1 MRENRTSG
9 TEWGVSGN
17 RHSYHDYEKME
28 YMFKIQE
35 LEKYFET
42 ADFIDVKVFEGDTTL
57 RRFIASILSYYP
69 WWVIML

>member
-1 MRENRTSG
+1 ML
-9 TEWGVSGN
+9 
-17 RHSYHDYEKME
+17 YEKME
-28 YMFKIQE
+28 YMLNIQE

-42 ADFIDVKVFEGDTTL
+42 ADFIDEKVFEGDTTL

>member
-1 MRENRTSG
+1 MLFSRQLIPAAE
-9 TEWGVSGN
+9 ELC
-17 RHSYHDYEKME
+17 YMKKME
-28 YMFKIQE
+28 YMLNIQE

-42 ADFIDVKVFEGDTTL
+42 ADFIDEKVFEGDTTL